1 MYFPAALDAI
11 PRQEFGARTGA
22 LGLAGGPALAS
33 RAASQHTVRPPS
45 RRTTH
50 LAQPTDAQLIERWRR
65 EPAPLLPLL
74 HDFHDRDNHLSE
86 EVIRQVSEALK
97 IPLADLF
104 GTVTFYHHFARVPG
118 GKLLP
123 RVCDGPICKLHG
135 CDRLMKELGAEP
147 MPCAGR
153 CDDPIP
159 VLRGDEL
166 LVGKHAQDLE
176 LRASLLPP
184 PNPGGL
190 EECCFAHIREKG
202 RASLAG
208 YRKSGGYVGLASAL
222 RELSPAKLLDIVDK
236 SGLAGR
242 GGAGFPTGRK
252 WRAVA
257 AAEGNPKTIVCNAD
271 EGEPGCFKDR
281 ALMDY
286 DPHALIEGM
295 LLAAFATGAERGFI
309 YLRYEYPDTQA
320 ILERALREARDAKW
334 LGSSIQGS
342 NFNFELYVRRGAG
355 AYICGEETS
364 LLNSLEGKHPFPRN
378 RPPYPVTH
386 GFEDKPTAVNNVETL
401 VSVPPIVARGA
412 DWYAS
417 LGRNGHKGTKIISLS
432 GDVQRPGN
440 YEVPLGFPLQTL
452 LNDWA
457 CGPRAGRT
465 VQAVTM
471 AGLSGGFLAGDDL
484 DVTLDEPCLRT
495 KKSFLGAGGV
505 MVFDDS
511 RDMVEVARQAM
522 SFFAHESC
530 GKCFPCRIGTQ
541 RLTERLSGAAGPRD
555 LASWQSE
562 VHDIGLAMM
571 ATSACGLG
579 TAAPAITESLL
590 RYFPNEVRA
599 RVEGAKR

>member
-1 MYFPAALDAI
+1 M
-11 PRQEFGARTGA
+11 Q
-22 LGLAGGPALAS
+22 S
-33 RAASQHTVRPPS
+33 PS
-45 RRTTH
+45 
-50 LAQPTDAQLIERWRR
+50 DAQLIERWRH
-65 EPAPLLPLL
+65 EPAPLLGLL
-74 HDFHDRDNHLSE
+74 HAFHDRDNYLSE
-86 EVIRQVSEALK
+86 SVIRQVAEALR
-97 IPLADLF
+97 IPIADLF
-104 GTVTFYHHFARVPG
+104 GTVTFYHHFSRVPG

-135 CDRLMKELGAEP
+135 CERLMGQLGAAS

-153 CDDPIP
+153 CDEPIP

-166 LVGKHAQDLE
+166 LVGTRARDLV
-176 LRASLLPP
+176 LRPSPLPP

-202 RASLAG
+202 RATLAG
-208 YRKSGGYVGLASAL
+208 YRKSGGYAALERTL
-222 RELSPAKLLDIVDK
+222 RELDPTKLLDIVDR

-242 GGAGFPTGRK
+242 GGAGFPTARK

-281 ALMDY
+281 ALMDH

-295 LLAAFATGAERGFI
+295 LLAGFATGAERGFI
-309 YLRYEYPDTQA
+309 YLRYEYPDTQV
-320 ILERALREARDAKW
+320 ILERALREARAANLSGPKV
-334 LGSSIQGS
+334 LGSSFS
-342 NFNFELYVRRGAG
+342 FELYVRRGAG

-401 VSVPPIVARGA
+401 VSVPPIVARGPE
-412 DWYAS
+412 WYAG

-452 LNDWA
+452 LFDWA
-457 CGPRAGRT
+457 GGPRPDRT
-465 VQAVTM
+465 FQAVTM

-484 DVTLDEPCLRT
+484 EVTLDEPCLRS

-522 SFFAHESC
+522 AFFAHESC

-541 RLTERLSGAAGPRD
+541 RLVERLSLEAGPRD
-555 LASWQSE
+555 LAAWQDE
-562 VHDIGLAMM
+562 VHDIGQTMM

-590 RYFPNEVRA
+590 RYFPDLVRS
-599 RVEGAKR
+599 RLEGAKR